1 MRGACEKGWIGGSS
15 MDNSIASRLRRKKRL
30 GDLLLGAGVI
40 TQEQLEEAL
49 KKQKEAGNGQKLG
62 MTLVD
67 MGIMND
73 EIIAEALCHQMG
85 LERVH
90 LAGIT
95 IEDEV
100 LALVDEKVLRKYML
114 LPYEFAPDNPN
125 VLRVAFSDPLDMIA
139 MDDLSIIT
147 GMQIEVRVTTVKDVS
162 QALDRFYGNSEA
174 MKVADQFAAERREKY
189 GNNKD
194 GKEESE
200 EVKQAPIVRLVNQII
215 EQAVHKR
222 TSDIHFEPLENQ
234 LRIRFRVDGV
244 LQEAMRHDI
253 SLLSAMVARIK
264 IVGGMDISEKRKPQD
279 GRMTQ
284 IVDRQEY
291 DIRVSILPTVYGE
304 KIVMRLAQ
312 KTALSRDKK
321 DLGFEP
327 EELHRFEDIL
337 KHPNGIML
345 VTGPTGSGKSTTL
358 YTALSELNTDEV
370 NIITVEDPV
379 EANINGINQ
388 VQVNAKAGLTFAAAL
403 RSILRQDPDIIMI
416 GEIRDGETA
425 GIAVESAITGHLV
438 VSTLHTNSAAST
450 ISRLADMG
458 IENYLISDAVIGVI
472 AQRLLRR
479 VCPRCKRMV
488 PADDLE
494 KKELGIP
501 EEKWGEEILIPHIE
515 PNEECLE
522 CGGAGYKGRIGI
534 YEIMQMSPSLKRII
548 ATGGT
553 AEELEKQAIAEGM
566 NTLVMSA
573 NKQVLKGITTLQE
586 VHRVAYDN

>member
-1 MRGACEKGWIGGSS
+1 

-40 TQEQLEEAL
+40 TQEQLEESL

-147 GMQIEVRVTTVKDVS
+147 GMQIEIRVTTVKDVS

-358 YTALSELNTDEV
+358 YTALSELNTEEV

-501 EEKWGEEILIPHIE
+501 EEKWGEEVLIPHIE

-534 YEIMQMSPSLKRII
+534 YEIMQMSPALKRII

-553 AEELEKQAIAEGM
+553 AEELEKEAIKEGM

>member
-1 MRGACEKGWIGGSS
+1 

-114 LPYEFAPDNPN
+114 LPYEFAPDNPD

-147 GMQIEVRVTTVKDVS
+147 GMQIEIRVTTVKDVS

-358 YTALSELNTDEV
+358 YTALSELNTEEV

-501 EEKWGEEILIPHIE
+501 EEKWGEEVLIPHIE

-534 YEIMQMSPSLKRII
+534 YEIMQMSPALKRII

-553 AEELEKQAIAEGM
+553 AEELEKEAIKEGM

>member
-1 MRGACEKGWIGGSS
+1 

-189 GNNKD
+189 GNKE

-358 YTALSELNTDEV
+358 YTALSELNTEEV

-501 EEKWGEEILIPHIE
+501 EEKWGEEVLIPHIE

-534 YEIMQMSPSLKRII
+534 YEIMQMSPALKRII

-553 AEELEKQAIAEGM
+553 AEELEKEAIKEGM

>member
-1 MRGACEKGWIGGSS
+1 

-62 MTLVD
+62 IILVD

-189 GNNKD
+189 GNNNKD

>member
-1 MRGACEKGWIGGSS
+1 

-147 GMQIEVRVTTVKDVS
+147 GMQIEIRVTTVKDVS

-304 KIVMRLAQ
+304 KIVKRLTQ

-358 YTALSELNTDEV
+358 YTALSELNTEEV

-501 EEKWGEEILIPHIE
+501 EEKWGEEVLIPHIE

-534 YEIMQMSPSLKRII
+534 YEIMQMSPALKRII

-553 AEELEKQAIAEGM
+553 AEELEKEAIKEGM

>member
-1 MRGACEKGWIGGSS
+1 M
-15 MDNSIASRLRRKKRL
+15 
-30 GDLLLGAGVI
+30 
-40 TQEQLEEAL
+40 EEAL
-49 KKQKEAGNGQKLG
+49 KKQKEAGKGQKLG

>member
-1 MRGACEKGWIGGSS
+1 MKMNEQGDLSWTIR
-15 MDNSIASRLRRKKRL
+15 IASRLRRKKRL

-49 KKQKEAGNGQKLG
+49 KKQKESGNGQKLG

-125 VLRVAFSDPLDMIA
+125 VLLRCVFRSTGMIA

-147 GMQIEVRVTTVKDVS
+147 RYADRVRVTTVKDVS

-501 EEKWGEEILIPHIE
+501 EEKWGEEVLIPHIE

-534 YEIMQMSPSLKRII
+534 YEIMQMSPALKRII

-553 AEELEKQAIAEGM
+553 AEELEKEAIKEGM

>member
-1 MRGACEKGWIGGSS
+1 

-147 GMQIEVRVTTVKDVS
+147 GMQIEIRVTTVKDVS

-358 YTALSELNTDEV
+358 YTALSELNTEEV

-501 EEKWGEEILIPHIE
+501 EEKWGEEVLIPHIE

-534 YEIMQMSPSLKRII
+534 YEIMQMSPVLKRII

-553 AEELEKQAIAEGM
+553 AEELEKEAIKEGM

>member
-1 MRGACEKGWIGGSS
+1 
-15 MDNSIASRLRRKKRL
+15 MDNSIASRMRRKRRL
-30 GDLLLGAGVI
+30 GDLLMGAGVI
-40 TQEQLEEAL
+40 TQEQLDEAL
-49 KKQKEAGNGQKLG
+49 KRQREVGNGQKLG

-85 LERVH
+85 LERIH
-90 LAGIT
+90 LAGMT

-147 GMQIEVRVTTVKDVS
+147 GLQIEVRVTTVKDVS
-162 QALDRFYGNSEA
+162 QALDRFYGNAEA
-174 MKVADQFAAERREKY
+174 MKVADQFAAERKEKY
-189 GNNKD
+189 GNVDKD
-194 GKEESE
+194 KNAESE

-222 TSDIHFEPLENQ
+222 TSDIHFEPLESQ

-264 IVGGMDISEKRKPQD
+264 IVGGMDISEKRRPQD

-327 EELHRFEDIL
+327 DELARFEDIL

-379 EANINGINQ
+379 EANIDGINQ
-388 VQVNAKAGLTFAAAL
+388 VHVNAKAGMTFAAAL

-450 ISRLADMG
+450 ITRLADMG

-479 VCPRCKRMV
+479 VCPNCKQMA

-501 EEKWGEEILIPHIE
+501 EAKWGEELVIPHATIGKE
-515 PNEECLE
+515 DCLE
-522 CGGAGYKGRIGI
+522 CGGSGYKGRIGI
-534 YEIMQMSPSLKRII
+534 YEIMQISPTLKRII

-553 AEELEKQAIAEGM
+553 VEEIEKTAVAEGM
-566 NTLVMSA
+566 NTLVMCA
-573 NKQVLKGITTLQE
+573 NKQVVKGVTTIEE

>member
-1 MRGACEKGWIGGSS
+1 

-40 TQEQLEEAL
+40 TQEQLEKAL

-147 GMQIEVRVTTVKDVS
+147 GMQIEIRVTTVKDVS

-358 YTALSELNTDEV
+358 YTALSELNTEEV

-501 EEKWGEEILIPHIE
+501 EEKWGEEVLIPHIE

-534 YEIMQMSPSLKRII
+534 YEIMQMSPALKRII

-553 AEELEKQAIAEGM
+553 AEELEKEAIKEGM

>member
-1 MRGACEKGWIGGSS
+1 

-189 GNNKD
+189 GNKD
-194 GKEESE
+194 DKGESE

-501 EEKWGEEILIPHIE
+501 EEKWGEEVLIPHIE

-534 YEIMQMSPSLKRII
+534 YEIMQMSPNLKRII

>member
-1 MRGACEKGWIGGSS
+1 

-189 GNNKD
+189 GNKD
-194 GKEESE
+194 DKGESE

-327 EELHRFEDIL
+327 EELRRFEDIL

-501 EEKWGEEILIPHIE
+501 EEKWGEEVLIPHIE

-534 YEIMQMSPSLKRII
+534 YEIMQMSPNLKRII

>member
-1 MRGACEKGWIGGSS
+1 

-147 GMQIEVRVTTVKDVS
+147 GMQIEIRVTTFKDVS

-358 YTALSELNTDEV
+358 YTALSELNTEEV

-501 EEKWGEEILIPHIE
+501 EEKWGEEVLIPHIE

-534 YEIMQMSPSLKRII
+534 YEIMQMSPALKRII

-553 AEELEKQAIAEGM
+553 AEELEKEAIKEGM

>member
-1 MRGACEKGWIGGSS
+1 

-100 LALVDEKVLRKYML
+100 LALVDEKVLRKCML

-147 GMQIEVRVTTVKDVS
+147 GMQIEIRVTTVKDVS

-358 YTALSELNTDEV
+358 YTALSELNTEEV

-501 EEKWGEEILIPHIE
+501 EEKWGEEVLIPHIE

-534 YEIMQMSPSLKRII
+534 YEIMQMSPALKRII

-553 AEELEKQAIAEGM
+553 AEELEKEAIKEGM

>member
-1 MRGACEKGWIGGSS
+1 

-147 GMQIEVRVTTVKDVS
+147 GMQIEIRVTTVKDVS

-358 YTALSELNTDEV
+358 YTALSELNTEEV

-450 ISRLADMG
+450 SSRLADMG

-501 EEKWGEEILIPHIE
+501 EEKWGEEVLIPHIE

-534 YEIMQMSPSLKRII
+534 YEIMQMSPALKRII

-553 AEELEKQAIAEGM
+553 AEELEKEAIKEGM

>member
-1 MRGACEKGWIGGSS
+1 

-337 KHPNGIML
+337 KHQNGIML

>member
-1 MRGACEKGWIGGSS
+1 

-189 GNNKD
+189 GNNKE

-534 YEIMQMSPSLKRII
+534 YEIMPMSPSLKRII